1 MERLHLRHTTRTP
14 LTGAVSV
21 ALLIVVVVTG
31 VYLTLFFNFGFDASH
46 DAVARLTGHPIQR
59 FMRSL
64 HRHSSVALVVAALA
78 HAWRIFFAARFGGAR
93 LRRWVTGWASFVFVW
108 VAGVTGYWI
117 LWDERSQLINEAM
130 ASMIGAFGFGR
141 EATSAVLTAQ
151 GDGWQVLLIIWFAH
165 VAATAVVG
173 YYMWRHLRRSA
184 APRLP
189 PRLWAALTAA
199 ALVAV
204 SLAFPAELLDQ
215 ADAASLVESAPL
227 DPFLIVPALLPAR
240 LPGLAGPVVFLG
252 LTALLILLPRLPGRK
267 RAEVVA
273 GPAMAS
279 PASGARRAIAGAAVV
294 LAPAALAALATTV
307 SLNLDRPES
316 GVLVAVHHEP
326 GAVIAGAD
334 GPSGSPGT
342 GSALRVR
349 IGDGA
354 VQELKVGSGGLASAA
369 ATFDAPAGETYV
381 LVELVEGDD
390 VTVIHDG
397 VADLKE
403 GRRLVLEARD
413 LGPAGAAAGE
423 ELFASR
429 RAGCAV
435 CHSIEPGVELVGPS
449 LFRAAVTAETRA
461 PGMSAEE
468 YLRQSVTDP
477 GAYVVEGYPAGQ
489 MPGNL
494 GEKLTG
500 EEMDDLVEFLLTLD
514 G

>member
-1 MERLHLRHTTRTP
+1 
-14 LTGAVSV
+14 VSV

-78 HAWRIFFAARFGGAR
+78 HAWRIFFAAKYTGAR

-189 PRLWAALTAA
+189 APLWAALTAA

-227 DPFLIVPALLPAR
+227 DPFLLPALLPAFA
-240 LPGLAGPVVFLG
+240 GLAAPAIFLG
-252 LTALLILLPRLPGRK
+252 LIALLILLPRLLGRK

-273 GPAMAS
+273 GPAAAAA
-279 PASGARRAIAGAAVV
+279 PGTRRAIAGAAIV

-342 GSALRVR
+342 PSALRVR

-354 VQELKVGSGGLASAA
+354 VQELEVGSGGLASAA

-381 LVELVEGDD
+381 LVELIEGDD

-397 VADLKE
+397 VADLEE

-413 LGPAGAAAGE
+413 LGRVGAAAGE

-429 RAGCAV
+429 KAGCAV

-449 LFRAAVTAETRA
+449 LFGAAAAAETRV

-468 YLRQSVTDP
+468 YLRQSIVDP
-477 GAYVVEGYPAGQ
+477 GAYVVDGYPAGQ

-500 EEMDDLVEFLLTLD
+500 EEMDDLVQFLLTLD